1 MSAPVRRAKARK
13 TQRGAEK
20 ASKPKQINAKH
31 AQNTAGALPGE
42 ALAFKSHFGVGY
54 SDLP

>member
-54 SDLP
+54 SDFP